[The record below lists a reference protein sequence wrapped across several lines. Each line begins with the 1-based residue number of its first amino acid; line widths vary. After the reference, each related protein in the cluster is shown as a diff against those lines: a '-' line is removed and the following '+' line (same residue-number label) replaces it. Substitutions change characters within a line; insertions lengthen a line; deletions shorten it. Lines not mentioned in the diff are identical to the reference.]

1 MWSAMKFITGRW
13 PRPLAVTVL
22 LSLLLGAPA
31 GARAWSQQGHR
42 ITGLVAEQLLTPAA
56 RAGLRAL
63 MGNTDL
69 GTMSVFMDR
78 QKDALELR
86 VPGSREWHYDNRPVC
101 DAGARRADYC
111 PGGDC
116 ASVQITRHYQRLID
130 PHSSRDERRLA
141 VHVLVHLVG
150 DIHQPLH
157 ASDHGDGGGNGI
169 KVSFRRADGRERRT
183 NLHSAWDTDFVRAAF
198 KTQDERRI
206 AQGLVSQVGA
216 ADIRAMQKGTATQ
229 WIAESYAMAQ
239 DSAYGRLPG
248 FACGG
253 DGGPSGFAADR
264 LHLGPGYVT
273 TATGLVP
280 KQLIR
285 AGARIAHVL
294 NLAFAKQPAKLPAE
308 RTAR

>member
-1 MWSAMKFITGRW
+1 MWSAMNFTTRRW
-13 PRPLAVTVL
+13 PRPLAALVL
-22 LSLLLGAPA
+22 LGLLMGACSA
-31 GARAWSQQGHR
+31 ARAWSQQGHR

-63 MGNTDL
+63 MGDTDL

-78 QKDALELR
+78 EKEALELR
-86 VPGSREWHYDNRPVC
+86 IPGSREWHYDNRPVC
-101 DAGARRADYC
+101 DPQARRADYC

-116 ASVQITRHYQRLID
+116 ASVQITRHYERLID

-169 KVSFRRADGRERRT
+169 RVSVRRADGRERRT
-183 NLHSAWDTDFVRAAF
+183 NLHAAWDSDFVRAAF
-198 KTQDERRI
+198 TTQDERRI
-206 AQGLVSQVGA
+206 AQGLVSQAGA
-216 ADIRAMQKGTATQ
+216 AAIRAMQKGAAVQ
-229 WIAESYAMAQ
+229 WIAESYALAQ
-239 DSAYGRLPG
+239 DNAYGRLPG

-253 DGGPSGFAADR
+253 DGGPSAFGADR
-264 LHLGPGYVT
+264 LRLEPGYVT

-280 KQLIR
+280 EQLLR
-285 AGARIAHVL
+285 AGARIAHLL
-294 NLAFAKQPAKLPAE
+294 NLAFAK
-308 RTAR
+308 